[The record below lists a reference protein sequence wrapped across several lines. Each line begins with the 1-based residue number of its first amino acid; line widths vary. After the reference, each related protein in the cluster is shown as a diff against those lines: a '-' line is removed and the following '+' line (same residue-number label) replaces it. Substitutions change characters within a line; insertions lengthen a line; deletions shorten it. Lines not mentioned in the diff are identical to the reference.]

1 MSEDRTL
8 KPIIIILSWG
18 GKMMRENDGK
28 NEFNQ
33 GKTQNETLV
42 QLMYTKKKFFF

>member
-1 MSEDRTL
+1 
-8 KPIIIILSWG
+8 
-18 GKMMRENDGK
+18 MMRENDGK